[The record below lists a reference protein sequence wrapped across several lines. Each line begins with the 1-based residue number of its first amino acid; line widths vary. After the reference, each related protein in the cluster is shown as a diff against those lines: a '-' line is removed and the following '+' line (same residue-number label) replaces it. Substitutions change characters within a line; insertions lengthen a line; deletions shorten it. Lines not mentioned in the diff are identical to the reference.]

1 MKAIDEERER
11 GRARKSGM
19 AEGGRG
25 GNETAAYA
33 KRRRETRTR
42 ESRGE
47 KLRDGEKRRDR
58 HCRINTLALS
68 MVSPFSLSLSLS
80 LFLPLRFFN
89 RVLVPPMEEGGR
101 SALGRVRGSGR
112 VFHGPVSPLEFVRSR
127 YYAPT
132 SPLEHGPKFRERP
145 LVARILLPD

>member
-80 LFLPLRFFN
+80 LFSCLFVSSIASLSR
-89 RVLVPPMEEGGR
+89 RWKKEEGPR
-101 SALGRVRGSGR
+101 SAESEGLAVSST
-112 VFHGPVSPLEFVRSR
+112 GPYP
-127 YYAPT
+127 
-132 SPLEHGPKFRERP
+132 H
-145 LVARILLPD
+145 